1 MHATKLRTPT
11 IDDASAVAAL
21 SAELGYEVSTELVAA
36 RIASLQKRS
45 DHYVMV
51 AELDRALV
59 GWIQVHTC
67 ESIESGFRAEIVG
80 LVVGSSFRRIGI
92 GKMLVEDAIRW
103 SREHGADVLVVRSNV
118 IREEGHQ
125 FYPSVGF
132 EQTKTQAV
140 YSMCLR

>member
-1 MHATKLRTPT
+1 SVV
-11 IDDASAVAAL
+11 DAPGIASL
-21 SAELGYEVSTELVAA
+21 SNELGYEATAEMMAA
-36 RIASLQKRS
+36 RITTLLKRD
-45 DHYVMV
+45 DHHLIV
-51 AELDRALV
+51 AVVDDEVA
-59 GWIQVHTC
+59 GWIHVCAST
-67 ESIESGFRAEIVG
+67 SLESGFRAEIVG

-118 IREEGHQ
+118 IREESHQ

-140 YSMCLR
+140 YRMCLR